1 MVRQWSHYSHSVLMH
16 QANSTASTY
25 SLIRISSQP
34 PVRKPHTTLS
44 VPPTIHPPSLGKTPQ
59 KTPSYPPPSPP
70 DTPYTQNGHQIPSL
84 RKTTLAIEKKK
95 RKTRF
100 SSNQRNQKHS
110 KRRSKKQKP
119 KKNIPL
125 KNRKFV
131 VVVSAPALDT
141 GNASNANVL
150 TPNGTRIRFS
160 SRALNAAYTSCRTLL

>member
-44 VPPTIHPPSLGKTPQ
+44 VPSTIHPPSLGKTPQ

-95 RKTRF
+95 GKLASPPT
-100 SSNQRNQKHS
+100 NETKNTS
-110 KRRSKKQKP
+110 KEEAKNKN
-119 KKNIPL
+119 KNIPL